1 MGMKLPFPKFLAN
14 TPIEVYRTELG
25 EDGEEE
31 EKVFDGE
38 CIYTDKQKQVMTTD
52 KQLVTLSGK
61 AVIEGNIDISEGYI
75 NKDGIKK
82 RIYSI
87 ERPLNP
93 DGSVFST
100 ELNLARS

>member
-14 TPIEVYRTELG
+14 TPIEVYRTEQG
-25 EDGEEE
+25 EDGLEE
-31 EKVFDGE
+31 EKIFEGK
-38 CIYTDKQKQVMTTD
+38 CIYTDKTKQVMTAE

-61 AVIEGNIDISEGYI
+61 AVIEGNVEVTEGYI
-75 NKDGIKK
+75 KVNNIKK
-82 RIYSI
+82 NIFSI

-100 ELNLARS
+100 ELNLA

>member
-14 TPIEVYRTELG
+14 TSIEVYKTELG

-31 EKVFDGE
+31 KKVFNGK
-38 CIYTDKQKQVMTTD
+38 CIYTDKQKQVMTAE

-61 AVIEGNIDISEGYI
+61 AVIEGNIPIKEGYI
-75 NKDGIKK
+75 NVNGDKK
-82 RIYSI
+82 NIYSI

-100 ELNLARS
+100 ELNLS

>member
-14 TPIEVYRTELG
+14 TPIIVFKTELG

-31 EKVFDGE
+31 EKVFNGK
-38 CIYTDKQKQVMTTD
+38 CIYTDKQKQVMTAE

-61 AVIEGNIDISEGYI
+61 AVIEGNIPIKEGYI
-75 NKDGIKK
+75 KVNEDKK
-82 RIYSI
+82 NIYSI

-100 ELNLARS
+100 ELNLS

>member
-14 TPIEVYRTELG
+14 TPITVFKTELG

-31 EKVFDGE
+31 EKVFNGK
-38 CIYTDKQKQVMTTD
+38 CIYTDKQKQVMTAE

-61 AVIEGNIDISEGYI
+61 AVIEGNIPIKEGYI
-75 NKDGIKK
+75 KVNRDKK
-82 RIYSI
+82 NIYSI

-100 ELNLARS
+100 ELNLS

>member
-1 MGMKLPFPKFLAN
+1 MGMKLPFPQFLAN
-14 TPIEVYRTELG
+14 TPITVFRTELG

-31 EKVFDGE
+31 EKVFDGK
-38 CIYTDKQKQVMTTD
+38 CIYTDKQKQVMTAE

-61 AVIEGNIDISEGYI
+61 AVIEGDIPIKEGYI
-75 NKDGIKK
+75 SKDGVKK
-82 RIYSI
+82 KIYSI

-100 ELNLARS
+100 ELNLS

>member
-14 TPIEVYRTELG
+14 TPITVFKTELG

-31 EKVFDGE
+31 EKVFDGK
-38 CIYTDKQKQVMTTD
+38 CIYTDKQKQVMTAE
-52 KQLVTLSGK
+52 KQLVTFSGK
-61 AVIEGNIDISEGYI
+61 AVIEGNIPIKEGYI
-75 NKDGIKK
+75 KVNGDEKK
-82 RIYSI
+82 IYSI

-100 ELNLARS
+100 ELNLS

>member
-14 TPIEVYRTELG
+14 TPIEVYKSELG
-25 EDGEEE
+25 EDGPEE
-31 EKVFDGE
+31 EKVFDGK
-38 CIYTDKQKQVMTTD
+38 CIYTDKTRQVMTAE

-61 AVIEGNIDISEGYI
+61 AVIEGNISISEGYI
-75 NKDGIKK
+75 KKDGSKK
-82 RIYSI
+82 NIFSI

-100 ELNLARS
+100 ELNLS

>member
-14 TPIEVYRTELG
+14 TPITVYKTELG

-31 EKVFDGE
+31 VQIFDGQ
-38 CIYTDKQKQVMTTD
+38 CIYTDKSKQIMTAE
-52 KQLVTLSGK
+52 KQLVTLCGK
-61 AVIEGNIDISEGYI
+61 AVIEGNIDISEGYVR
-75 NKDGIKK
+75 KDGVKK
-82 RIYSI
+82 KIFSI

-100 ELNLARS
+100 ELNLS